1 VALPARVESKSGV
14 KKRVLM
20 SKGLSPVDTVFT
32 EMVNACITKVVSGE
46 IDWFYV
52 RVPAY
57 GRAQ

>member
-1 VALPARVESKSGV
+1 MALPARVESKSGV

-20 SKGLSPVDTVFT
+20 SKDVSSVDTVFP
-32 EMVNACITKVVSGE
+32 EIVMACITIAISGE

-57 GRAQ
+57 ERAQ

>member
-1 VALPARVESKSGV
+1 
-14 KKRVLM
+14 VLM
-20 SKGLSPVDTVFT
+20 SKDVSLVDAVFT
-32 EMVNACITKVVSGE
+32 EIVNACITKEVSGE